1 MLYLFNDDYQ
11 DVDDNDVFSYDYVL
25 HDDFIYLL
33 ELCLLLIHLLLLEFT
48 FIVYTNDNYN
58 AIVLNILL
66 SSSSFMSL
74 SSSF

>member
-11 DVDDNDVFSYDYVL
+11 DVDDNDDDSYDYVL

-66 SSSSFMSL
+66 SSSFMSL